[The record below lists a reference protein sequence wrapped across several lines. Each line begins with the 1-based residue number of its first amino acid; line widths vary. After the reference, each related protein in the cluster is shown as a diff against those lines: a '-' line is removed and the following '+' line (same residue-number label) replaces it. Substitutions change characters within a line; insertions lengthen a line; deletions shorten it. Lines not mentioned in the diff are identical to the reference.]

1 MLVWFKGNLENIVAA
16 ATQAV
21 ENGVSLAELSAS
33 LAISIDTVAAQQ
45 KEIHRMYRHKHA
57 MKKKGLRPQ

>member
-21 ENGVSLAELSAS
+21 DNGVPLAELSAS
-33 LAISIDTVAAQQ
+33 LAISIDTMAEQQ
-45 KEIHRMYRHKHA
+45 K
-57 MKKKGLRPQ
+57 